1 MDSRDIKLEPDK
13 VENNQ
18 YLEKIYELQ
27 KNLLEGYI
35 GIEGLPQYPININS
49 KKSQILIKDF
59 VGRVIEELAEG
70 YESLLMALELTNKNK
85 LWLSDYN
92 DSDLLQTLN
101 HIQNAGEEMA
111 DAMHFMIEL
120 LIYSNIYPE
129 DIKSYIN
136 QKYTKEEG
144 NGIIDLCMS
153 IGNYFTNSA
162 DNEICCGINILN
174 IVKYDEDLPKEI
186 KSQDFRL
193 LKCGV
198 EIGNNIY
205 EKYKPIIWDVT
216 YHLNIARNYLKN
228 KPWKQSQ
235 EMTNEEKYQEEIVLA
250 FIYMMGLF
258 YKMGINQE
266 DLYLLYFKK
275 NQVNLFRQ
283 KSNY

>member
-111 DAMHFMIEL
+111 DAMHFMVEL

-153 IGNYFTNSA
+153 YFTNSA

-174 IVKYDEDLPKEI
+174 IVKDDEDLPKEI

-258 YKMGINQE
+258 
-266 DLYLLYFKK
+266 L
-275 NQVNLFRQ
+275 
-283 KSNY
+283 

>member
-153 IGNYFTNSA
+153 IGNYFTNST

-174 IVKYDEDLPKEI
+174 IVKDDEDLPKEI

>member
-153 IGNYFTNSA
+153 YFTNSA
-162 DNEICCGINILN
+162 DNEIWGGINILN
-174 IVKYDEDLPKEI
+174 IVKDDEDLPKEI

>member
-111 DAMHFMIEL
+111 DAMHFMVEL

-174 IVKYDEDLPKEI
+174 LVKDDEDLSKEI

>member
-162 DNEICCGINILN
+162 DNEICYGINILN
-174 IVKYDEDLPKEI
+174 LVKDDEDLPKEI

>member
-35 GIEGLPQYPININS
+35 RIEGLPQYPININS

-111 DAMHFMIEL
+111 DAMHFMVEL

-144 NGIIDLCMS
+144 NGIIDLCM
-153 IGNYFTNSA
+153 NYFTNSV

-174 IVKYDEDLPKEI
+174 IVKDDEDLPKEI

-216 YHLNIARNYLKN
+216 YHLNIARNYLK
-228 KPWKQSQ
+228 
-235 EMTNEEKYQEEIVLA
+235 
-250 FIYMMGLF
+250 
-258 YKMGINQE
+258 IN
-266 DLYLLYFKK
+266 LG
-275 NQVNLFRQ
+275 NNPRR
-283 KSNY
+283 